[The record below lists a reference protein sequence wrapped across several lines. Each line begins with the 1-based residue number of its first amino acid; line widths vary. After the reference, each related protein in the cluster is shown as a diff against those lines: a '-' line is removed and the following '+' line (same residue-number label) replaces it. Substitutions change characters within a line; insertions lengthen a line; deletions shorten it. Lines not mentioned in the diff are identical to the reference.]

1 MGSRLDLVKT
11 AANIV
16 YAPLQFVIIFKRKI
30 ATAHILTLA
39 ARHHWK
45 VMRSLIISLLFIL
58 STLSVFGQR
67 SVKNAYILVD
77 GHEKSYKE
85 YKKLNLTKFAEIN
98 VLAEKGQ
105 TIQVFGKKAKHGVV
119 HLRTREFNDKQKK
132 IINDLKAEFR
142 ENRVETTLIVINGVP
157 YDRDQF
163 QQQKIE
169 RIDYGTVEWIAIL
182 EDTGMLN
189 HKKVVVIQTNV
200 VL

>member
-1 MGSRLDLVKT
+1 
-11 AANIV
+11 
-16 YAPLQFVIIFKRKI
+16 
-30 ATAHILTLA
+30 
-39 ARHHWK
+39 
-45 VMRSLIISLLFIL
+45 
-58 STLSVFGQR
+58 
-67 SVKNAYILVD
+67 
-77 GHEKSYKE
+77 
-85 YKKLNLTKFAEIN
+85 
-98 VLAEKGQ
+98 
-105 TIQVFGKKAKHGVV
+105 V

>member
-1 MGSRLDLVKT
+1 MGY
-11 AANIV
+11 I
-16 YAPLQFVIIFKRKI
+16 YAI
-30 ATAHILTLA
+30 AYILTLA

-98 VLAEKGQ
+98 VLAEKEQ